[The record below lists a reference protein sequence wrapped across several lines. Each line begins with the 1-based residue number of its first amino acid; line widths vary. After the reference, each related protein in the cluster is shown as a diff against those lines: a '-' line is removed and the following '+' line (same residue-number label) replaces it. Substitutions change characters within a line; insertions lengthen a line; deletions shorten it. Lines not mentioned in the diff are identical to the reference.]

1 MITGTPPNLV
11 VLSTLDSDYG
21 SGKAIIFIL
30 RHNVETGFVA
40 GDHPMS
46 YATWMAF
53 CVPLMLVNTVIAWLM
68 ILVIQRLTLGR
79 EEEEKGNQERI
90 KRVIANK
97 KKMLGRMTQHE
108 WQVVLLFLALILL
121 WFFQSPKFMDGKKDP
136 TCCSQL

>member
-1 MITGTPPNLV
+1 
-11 VLSTLDSDYG
+11 
-21 SGKAIIFIL
+21 
-30 RHNVETGFVA
+30 
-40 GDHPMS
+40 MS

-79 EEEEKGNQERI
+79 EEEEEGNQDRI

-121 WFFQSPKFMDGKKDP
+121 WFFQSPKFMDGKEDLS
-136 TCCSQL
+136 TRSEL

>member
-1 MITGTPPNLV
+1 MSLDDKLNLAGTGVITGTPPNLV
-11 VLSTLDSDYG
+11 VLSTLDTDYG
-21 SGKAIIFIL
+21 S
-30 RHNVETGFVA
+30 

-68 ILVIQRLTLGR
+68 ILLIQRLTLGK
-79 EEEEKGNQERI
+79 EEEEEGNQERI
-90 KRVIANK
+90 KKVIANK

-121 WFFQSPKFMDGKKDP
+121 WFFQSPKFMDGKEDLS
-136 TCCSQL
+136 TCSDL